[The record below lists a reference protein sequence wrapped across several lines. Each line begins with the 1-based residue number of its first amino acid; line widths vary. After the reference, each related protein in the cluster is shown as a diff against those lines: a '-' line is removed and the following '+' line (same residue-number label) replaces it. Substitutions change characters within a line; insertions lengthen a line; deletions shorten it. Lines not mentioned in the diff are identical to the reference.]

1 MPITMPRKS
10 RISGNG
16 GSTWTTLGSRT
27 STTNSLAN
35 IGAWTTWSADISA
48 YAGSSILVQFNFD
61 TIDQVSND
69 YEGWYVDDVT
79 ITDTTSGGGAI
90 RGTKWNDLNGN
101 GVRDRGEPALAGWTI
116 YLDQNHNGVR
126 DVGTALEPDNYAEET
141 VLNTVVPGVTVSTVG
156 GATNAV
162 YARTW
167 QPDATTGAK
176 LFCHN
181 PGDWWDQTY
190 RLRMDFTQPVSTVAI
205 DFRSFDAGGSGRL
218 DVYGSGGN
226 LLESYVTSALLAGG
240 IERMTVTR
248 PNADIAYALA
258 GGNAKCIGALDYLTF
273 GDSEV
278 SVVTGPD
285 GSYAFNNLSAGAYT
299 VAEVAQPGWTQTFP
313 GVAERLFEVRAV
325 GTAATISEVNPST
338 GAVIRSFPAPQRSTD
353 DICWAWPSGPTAS
366 FTSTHRSACLIPSG
380 N

>member
-1 MPITMPRKS
+1 MVTDRDFGNQFALG
-10 RISGNG
+10 RI
-16 GSTWTTLGSRT
+16 
-27 STTNSLAN
+27 
-35 IGAWTTWSADISA
+35 
-48 YAGSSILVQFNFD
+48 
-61 TIDQVSND
+61 
-69 YEGWYVDDVT
+69 EGK
-79 ITDTTSGGGAI
+79 
-90 RGTKWNDLNGN
+90 KWNDLNGN
-101 GVRDRGEPALAGWTI
+101 GLCDAEEPGLSGWTI
-116 YLDQNHNGVR
+116 YLDQNHNGAL

-190 RLRMDFTQPVSTVAI
+190 RLRMDFTQPVSAVAI

-226 LLESYVTSALLAGG
+226 LLGSYVTSAFSVGG
-240 IERMTVTR
+240 IERMTITR

-258 GGNAKCIGALDYLTF
+258 SGNAGYIGALDYLTF
-273 GDSEV
+273 GNSEV

-313 GVAERLFEVRAV
+313 GVAERLFEVRAA
-325 GTAATISEVNPST
+325 GTVATISEVDPST
-338 GAVIRSFPAPQRSTD
+338 GAVIRSFPAPQQSTD
-353 DICWAWPSGPTAS
+353 QVRRAWPSDPTAS
-366 FTSTHRSACLIPSG
+366 STSTHRRARLIPSG